1 MGEGRRWCA
10 VLYGVVRE
18 GLNVKVA
25 LSKESQEVRE
35 LACGVDI
42 GKSVLKVERATMAES
57 LNGSHWSAPR
67 TARRLVWLQQSEGG
81 KQ

>member
-10 VLYGVVRE
+10 VLHGVVRE

-25 LSKESQEVRE
+25 LSKEPQEVRE

-42 GKSVLKVERATMAES
+42 GKSVL
-57 LNGSHWSAPR
+57 
-67 TARRLVWLQQSEGG
+67 
-81 KQ
+81 